1 VTKPAR
7 FLALAL
13 WLIASAGL
21 AQTDSAFPR
30 IRSIVIEHKS
40 VFGPEER
47 LDEIPHV
54 PDLTF
59 IFHLAN
65 FLHIN
70 TKEEVIRR
78 ELLVHEGEPADP
90 FLIAE
95 SERNLRALPYIRQ
108 VKILTSPAPDGQ
120 VDLHVLA
127 QDTWTTQP
135 RASFTFGG
143 GSHRSSF
150 GIVEENV
157 LGYGKKVRL
166 LYRSGI
172 DRDSALFEY
181 DDPRVLGS
189 RWAASGDYQDNSDG
203 HVAEGFLEY
212 PFYSLETPWSVRGGY
227 SERRETGKE
236 FDHFGTETA
245 SFRRQQQT
253 TVPRIKHRLEMLSD
267 SDVLWRAGP
276 FYRWNEETFSNL
288 SPTTAPPTDLPVDQR
303 QSEPGL
309 FLHRE
314 VVDYVREHHLELF
327 DKTEDLNL
335 GNTFDA
341 DMGYSWSELGALVD
355 EPILNASDR
364 QGIDFGEGRK
374 VFLYTLVTG
383 RYNDGDVRNAV
394 GEVEGISYYRFHWVY
409 EHTLVSRVKLD
420 LGRNLDRDVQIFLGD
435 FNGLRGFDTR
445 QFAGEKR
452 FIFNLEDRLFFVNDL
467 FHLVSLGAVVFFDS
481 GYVWAPNQGVDF
493 RRLATSAGIG
503 LRVDALRG
511 AGEALFRLD
520 LGFPM
525 TDGGSGQHG
534 PGVTIGSGQAFE
546 AFDGPFDLQS
556 ASTSP

>member
-1 VTKPAR
+1 VTTPAR
-7 FLALAL
+7 LLAPAL

-59 IFHLAN
+59 IFRLAN
-65 FLHIN
+65 LLHIE

-78 ELLVHEGEPADP
+78 ELLVHEGEFADP

-108 VKILTSPAPDGQ
+108 VKILTSPAPEGQ

-135 RASFTFGG
+135 RASFSSGG
-143 GSHRSSF
+143 GSHRASF
-150 GIVEENV
+150 GIVEDNV
-157 LGYGKKVRL
+157 LGYGKKIRL

-172 DRDSALFEY
+172 DRDSALFAY
-181 DDPRVLGS
+181 SDPRVLGS
-189 RWAASGDYQDNSDG
+189 RWAAGGDYQDTSDG
-203 HVAEGFLEY
+203 HVAEGILEY
-212 PFYSLETPWSVRGGY
+212 PFYSLDTPWSVRGGY
-227 SERRETGKE
+227 SERRERGKE
-236 FDHFGTETA
+236 FDHFGNETA
-245 SFRRQQQT
+245 SFRRTQEVT
-253 TVPRIKHRLEMLSD
+253 APRIGARLEMLSD
-267 SDVLWRAGP
+267 ADAVWRAGP
-276 FYRWNEETFSNL
+276 FYRRNEETFSDL
-288 SPTTAPPTDLPVDQR
+288 SPTTAPPTDLPVNQR
-303 QSEPGL
+303 QSEPGI
-309 FLHRE
+309 FVHRE
-314 VVDYVREHHLELF
+314 VVDYVRERHLNLF
-327 DKTEDLNL
+327 DKIEDLNL

-341 DMGYSWSELGALVD
+341 EMGYSWRELGALID
-355 EPILNASDR
+355 EPILNAADR
-364 QGIDFGEGRK
+364 QGFAFGEGRK
-374 VFLYTLVTG
+374 AFLYTLVTG
-383 RYNDGDVRNAV
+383 RYSDGDVRNAV
-394 GEVEGISYYRFHWVY
+394 AEVEGISYYRFHWLY

-420 LGRNLDRDVQIFLGD
+420 LGRNLDRDVQIFLGN

-511 AGEALFRLD
+511 SGEALFRID
-520 LGFPM
+520 LAFPM

-534 PGVTIGSGQAFE
+534 LGVTLGSGQAFE

-556 ASTSP
+556 TSGP

>member
-1 VTKPAR
+1 MTTPAR
-7 FLALAL
+7 LLAPAL

-30 IRSIVIEHKS
+30 IRSIVIEHAS

-59 IFHLAN
+59 IFRLAN
-65 FLHIN
+65 LLHIE

-78 ELLVHEGEPADP
+78 ELLVHEGEFADP

-108 VKILTSPAPDGQ
+108 VKILTSPAPEGQ
-120 VDLHVLA
+120 VDLRVLA

-135 RASFTFGG
+135 RASFSSGG
-143 GSHRSSF
+143 GSHRASF
-150 GIVEENV
+150 GIVEDNV

-172 DRDSALFEY
+172 DRDSALFAY
-181 DDPRVLGS
+181 SDPRVLGS
-189 RWAASGDYQDNSDG
+189 RWMAGGDYQDTSDG
-203 HVAEGFLEY
+203 HVAEGIVEY
-212 PFYSLETPWSVRGGY
+212 PFYSLDTPWSVRGGY
-227 SERRETGKE
+227 SERRERNKE
-236 FDHFGTETA
+236 FDHFGNETA
-245 SFRRQQQT
+245 SFRRRQET
-253 TVPRIKHRLEMLSD
+253 TAPRIGHRLEMLSD
-267 SDVLWRAGP
+267 SDVVWRAGP
-276 FYRWNEETFSNL
+276 FYRWNDETFSDL
-288 SPTTAPPTDLPVDQR
+288 SPSTAPPTDLPVDQR

-314 VVDYVREHHLELF
+314 VVDYVRERHLNLF
-327 DKTEDLNL
+327 DKIEDLNL
-335 GNTFDA
+335 GNTFGA
-341 DMGYSWSELGALVD
+341 EMGYSWRELGARVD
-355 EPILNASDR
+355 EPILTAFDR
-364 QGIDFGEGRK
+364 QGFGFGEGRK
-374 VFLYTLVTG
+374 SFLYAFVTG
-383 RYNDGDVRNAV
+383 RYHDGDVRNAV
-394 GEVEGISYYRFHWVY
+394 AEVEGISYYRFHWLY

-420 LGRNLDRDVQIFLGD
+420 LARNLDREVQIFLGN

-445 QFAGEKR
+445 QFVGEKR

-503 LRVDALRG
+503 LRVDALRSS
-511 AGEALFRLD
+511 GEALFRLD

-534 PGVTIGSGQAFE
+534 LGVTLGSGQAFE

-556 ASTSP
+556 TSGP

>member
-1 VTKPAR
+1 VTKPACL
-7 FLALAL
+7 LAPAL

-21 AQTDSAFPR
+21 AQTDSPFPR

-47 LDEIPHV
+47 LDDIPHV

-65 FLHIN
+65 FLHID

-78 ELLVHEGEPADP
+78 ELLLHEGEPADP
-90 FLIAE
+90 ALIAE

-108 VKILTSPAPDGQ
+108 VRIFTLPAPDGQ

-135 RASFTFGG
+135 RVSFAVGG
-143 GSHRSSF
+143 GSQRSSL

-166 LYRSGI
+166 LYRHGI
-172 DRDSALFEY
+172 DRDSTLFEY
-181 DDPRVLGS
+181 DDPRLLGS
-189 RWAASGDYQDNSDG
+189 RWLATGAYQDTSDG
-203 HVAEGFLEY
+203 HVAAGFLSY
-212 PFYSLETPWSVRGGY
+212 PFYSLDTPYSASAGY
-227 SERRETGKE
+227 SERRERGKE

-245 SFRRQQQT
+245 SFRHKQEFT
-253 TVPRIKHRLEMLSD
+253 APRIGARLAMLSD
-267 SDVLWRAGP
+267 SDVVWRAGP
-276 FYRWNEETFSNL
+276 LYRWNDETFSDL
-288 SPTTAPPTDLPVDQR
+288 SPSTAPPSELPADQR
-303 QSEPGL
+303 WSEPGM

-314 VVDYVREHHLELF
+314 TVDYVREHHFELF

-341 DMGYSWSELGALVD
+341 DFGYSWRELGALID
-355 EPILNASDR
+355 EPILNAADR

-374 VFLYTLVTG
+374 AFLYTLVTG
-383 RYNDGDVRNAV
+383 RYNNGDVRNAV
-394 GEVEGISYYRFHWVY
+394 GEVEAIDYYRFYWLC

-420 LGRNLDRDVQIFLGD
+420 LGRNLDKDVQIFLGN

-452 FIFNLEDRLFFVNDL
+452 FIFNLEDRVFFVNDL
-467 FHLVSLGAVVFFDS
+467 FHLVSLGAVFFFDS

-493 RRLATSAGIG
+493 RRMATSAGIG

-525 TDGGSGQHG
+525 TDGGSGTHG
-534 PGVTIGSGQAFE
+534 PGVTIGTGQAFTP
-546 AFDGPFDLQS
+546 FVGPFDLQS
-556 ASTSP
+556 TTGGP